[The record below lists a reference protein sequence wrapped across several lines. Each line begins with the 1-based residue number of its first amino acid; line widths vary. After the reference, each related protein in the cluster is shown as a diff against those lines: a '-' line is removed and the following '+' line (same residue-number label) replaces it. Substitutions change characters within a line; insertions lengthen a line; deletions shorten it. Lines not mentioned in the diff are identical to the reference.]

1 MDAVANISYNVVEVI
16 PGTVEAVVVRSRSA
30 VASGEK
36 LPTIV
41 LPHGGPHA
49 NCAAMYVTTV
59 AYLASLGYAVCYCN
73 YRGSTGYGDAAL
85 QSLVGGAAGTQ
96 DVADCVAIAERAI
109 ADGIADPTRVCAVG
123 GSHGGFL
130 AAHLIG
136 QRPDLFRCAVMRNPV
151 TDIAAMVSATDIPD
165 WCFVETLGREAYS
178 DLPST
183 EALVAMRKASPV
195 RYVSEVAKHARP
207 VLMLLG
213 GVDLR
218 VPPTNGL
225 RYAAALREAG
235 GSCEV
240 RVFPADSHG
249 LTNPRTEF
257 ESFVTVAGFL
267 RRNVMN

>member
-1 MDAVANISYNVVEVI
+1 
-16 PGTVEAVVVRSRSA
+16 
-30 VASGEK
+30 
-36 LPTIV
+36 
-41 LPHGGPHA
+41 
-49 NCAAMYVTTV
+49 
-59 AYLASLGYAVCYCN
+59 
-73 YRGSTGYGDAAL
+73 
-85 QSLVGGAAGTQ
+85 
-96 DVADCVAIAERAI
+96 
-109 ADGIADPTRVCAVG
+109 
-123 GSHGGFL
+123 
-130 AAHLIG
+130 
-136 QRPDLFRCAVMRNPV
+136 MRNPV

-240 RVFPADSHG
+240 RVFPTDSHG